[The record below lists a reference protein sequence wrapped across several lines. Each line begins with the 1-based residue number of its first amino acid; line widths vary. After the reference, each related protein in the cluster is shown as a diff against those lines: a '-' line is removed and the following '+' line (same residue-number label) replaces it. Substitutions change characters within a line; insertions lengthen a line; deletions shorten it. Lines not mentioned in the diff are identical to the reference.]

1 MKKIII
7 MAVML
12 LGLRLGAA
20 QFYYNDF
27 TTNDPYDALNLAT
40 NIATGAIQGSIAAS
54 LSTNVIEAAGGL
66 DTNNYSLYADPLGT
80 ALYWWEQATNFASTN
95 QPASLVTQPQLT
107 GASNTLWL
115 NSTNYVGL
123 ESTAVANSIYSNN
136 PAGYL
141 QSSATNGITAL
152 GINVVSAIISGGGFT
167 PSNHQTLSGIVYT
180 LAATGTNNV
189 NVTNLNATSLT
200 NYGALTTN
208 SASWSAYVAPINDY
222 TNAKQYTNGLLP
234 AATAAATYQPI
245 GTYLTGSSSLNFNN
259 VTNPPSIPTTNG
271 FVTAS
276 ITNGFANT
284 NWVISQGY
292 TNGNALLT
300 YATTNY
306 VNAALST
313 LITATVLNSES
324 NSLHLQI
331 SSNATAITQTWPIS
345 QPFVG
350 VIAYSSNMTVS
361 FVTNAGVI
369 TATLGSYGGAVTGFQ
384 PATANL
390 TNWSGIPTNTILLT
404 TNVVT
409 SITQNTGATVQ
420 GSTNANG
427 ITYTI
432 GSGVDQTSV
441 AWQSVSFVTTPSML
455 TTSTAFSW
463 SSALVA
469 APTSLKAYYNGSS
482 YSVSTLTANG
492 TSGFNYADTGNLI
505 GTNKTVVVIG
515 FDE

>member
-12 LGLRLGAA
+12 LGLQLGAA

-123 ESTAVANSIYSNN
+123 RSTAVANSIYSNN

-167 PSNHQTLSGIVYT
+167 VSSNQTLSGFVYT
-180 LAATGTNNV
+180 LTGTGTNNV
-189 NVTNLNATSLT
+189 NVTNLNATSLAT
-200 NYGALTTN
+200 YGALTTN

-234 AATAAATYQPI
+234 AATAASTYQPI

-306 VNAALST
+306 VNAFLFG
-313 LITATVLNSES
+313 LITSTGLNSES
-324 NSLHLQI
+324 NSLQTSI
-331 SSNATAITQTWPIS
+331 SANATAITQTWPIS

-350 VIAYSSNMTVS
+350 VIALSSNMTVS

-409 SITQNTGATVQ
+409 SIAAGANVTA
-420 GSTNANG
+420 TPAINANG
-427 ITYTI
+427 ISYTV
-432 GSGVDQTSV
+432 GSGVSGQNPA
-441 AWQSVSFVTTPSML
+441 AWQSASFTTPSPL
-455 TTSTAFSW
+455 GTIYNGVW
-463 SSALVA
+463 SSSLMAV
-469 APTSLKAYYNGSS
+469 PTSLKAYYNGSA
-482 YSVSTLTANG
+482 YSVSTLTA
-492 TSGFNYADTGNLI
+492 TTTGFSYADSGGLI